1 MFSTLKH
8 KIVVIISILVLTLF
22 LTSCSTQTTA
32 PTQQSQ
38 PQVTQPAS
46 ESQVTQ
52 SDQEGETV
60 DEFRQSIDSSTDTAQ
75 PATDKTV
82 ENNSSPSPSVEK
94 QEATVYITR
103 TGHKYH
109 SAGCRYLA
117 RSQIPISLSDAK
129 SRGYTPCSVCCP
141 PY

>member
-1 MFSTLKH
+1 MVTALKR
-8 KIVVIISILVLTLF
+8 KISVIISILVLTLF
-22 LTSCSTQTTA
+22 LTSCGTQTTT

-38 PQVTQPAS
+38 PQVTQPTS

-52 SDQEGETV
+52 SDQEGQTV
-60 DEFRQSIDSSTDTAQ
+60 YEFKQSIESSTDTAQ
-75 PATDKTV
+75 PETDKTV
-82 ENNSSPSPSVEK
+82 ENNSSPSPTVEK
-94 QEATVYITR
+94 QETTVYITR